1 MKIQIQIPIPIQIQS
16 MCSPELERN
25 LLWKSLLASSPF
37 SGQSIATCIY
47 CYVLLYFYLVLIV
60 LLYFHYILGARHC
73 NLHWSIFLCF
83 WCKIFFN
90 PPSAPEMEISAQLI
104 NHCDHCMGLQQKFTW
119 GSKCLPGAPAAPLWG
134 EKSLDADH
142 KQILSSSSS
151 HWHSIPPSKLRSLER
166 LRPDPDA

>member
-16 MCSPELERN
+16 VCSPELERN

-60 LLYFHYILGARHC
+60 LLYFYYILGARHR

-83 WCKIFFN
+83 CCKIFFN
-90 PPSAPEMEISAQLI
+90 SPSAPEMEISAQLI
-104 NHCDHCMGLQQKFTW
+104 DHCDHCMGLQQKFTW
-119 GSKCLPGAPAAPLWG
+119 GSKCLHVVSAKTNTNTKVHLGLEMSPGCTSSATLG
-134 EKSLDADH
+134 REKF
-142 KQILSSSSS
+142 
-151 HWHSIPPSKLRSLER
+151 RC
-166 LRPDPDA
+166 RP